1 MFIILM
7 IVAIVTA
14 NIAQAVHVSK
24 KIVDQLLLQSKQFKL
39 VDDLRKQKG
48 GAS

>member
-24 KIVDQLLLQSKQFKL
+24 KNSWL
-39 VDDLRKQKG
+39 VIIRE
-48 GAS
+48 